1 MDGFFYAIIY
11 HLPPQYIRSFSNK
24 KAHFYLSL
32 NKNMKKI
39 ITILLINS
47 FLHACISAQSMYFPP
62 AIGTIW
68 ETLTPQSLGWCT
80 QNIDS
85 LNRFLEEKNSKAF
98 IVLKNGRIVMEKY
111 FGTFTQDSAWY
122 WASAGKTM
130 TAFLTGIAQQDGL
143 FKINDISSK
152 YLGVGWSSAPTAKEQ
167 LITIKNHLTMTTG
180 LDENIQ
186 NENCNV
192 PSCFVYKADAGTR
205 WAYHTA
211 AYYLIEDMIEKTSGM
226 NYTQYTSQKLQSK
239 TGIAG
244 LWLNHVFFSKPR
256 TMARFGLLLLNKGV
270 WNQNIILND
279 STYFKEMT
287 NASQN
292 INKSYGYLTW
302 LNGKGSYILP
312 QSQFVFTGNIVPNA
326 PADLYAALGK
336 NDQKIYVVPSQ
347 NLVVIRMGDASG
359 TSLYALSNFDNE
371 LWKRLAAV
379 TCASTPT
386 TELIDHEAFTIY
398 PNPTSDILNV
408 QFKNPVTHFTITLYN
423 ANGQVLKSIK
433 NNTSIDIS
441 ELAKGFYYLEAS
453 DTEGGQSGF
462 KKFIKN

>member
-1 MDGFFYAIIY
+1 
-11 HLPPQYIRSFSNK
+11 
-24 KAHFYLSL
+24 
-32 NKNMKKI
+32 MKKI
-39 ITILLINS
+39 ITALFINIT
-47 FLHACISAQSMYFPP
+47 FQAFISAQSIYFPP
-62 AIGTIW
+62 ATGTAW
-68 ETLTPQSLGWCT
+68 ETVTPQSLGWCT

-85 LNRFLEEKNSKAF
+85 LNRFLEQKNSKAF

-130 TAFLTGIAQQDGL
+130 TAFLTGIAQKEGL
-143 FKINDISSK
+143 FKINDVSSK
-152 YLGVGWSSAPTAKEQ
+152 YLGVGWSSAPAAKEQ

-180 LDENIQ
+180 LDDNIQ
-186 NENCNV
+186 NDNCNM

-211 AYYLIEDMIEKTSGM
+211 AYYLIEDMIEKTSGIT
-226 NYTQYTSQKLQSK
+226 YTQYTTQKLQSK
-239 TGIAG
+239 TGISG

-287 NASQN
+287 ATSQN

-312 QSQFVFTGNIVPNA
+312 QSQFIFTGNIVPNA
-326 PADLYAALGK
+326 PNDMYCALGK
-336 NDQKIYVVPSQ
+336 NDQKIYIVPSQ

-371 LWKRLAAV
+371 LWKRLSAV
-379 TCASTPT
+379 TCTATHT
-386 TELIDHEAFTIY
+386 AELVDNEEFTIY

-408 QFKNPVTHFTITLYN
+408 QFKNPTTDFTITIYN

-433 NNTSIDIS
+433 HNTSIDIS
-441 ELAKGFYYLEAS
+441 DLTKGFYYLKALN
-453 DTEGGQSGF
+453 TEGVSLGF

>member
-1 MDGFFYAIIY
+1 
-11 HLPPQYIRSFSNK
+11 
-24 KAHFYLSL
+24 
-32 NKNMKKI
+32 MKKI
-39 ITILLINS
+39 ITILLVNTI
-47 FLHACISAQSMYFPP
+47 FQAFISAQSMYFPP
-62 AIGTIW
+62 ATGTVW
-68 ETLTPQSLGWCT
+68 ETVTPQSLGWCT

-122 WASAGKTM
+122 WASAGKTL
-130 TAFLTGIAQQDGL
+130 TAFLAGVAQKEGL
-143 FKINDISSK
+143 FNINDASSK
-152 YLGVGWSSAPTAKEQ
+152 YLGVGWSSAPAAKEQ

-180 LDENIQ
+180 LDETNQ
-186 NENCNV
+186 NDNCASS
-192 PSCFVYKADAGTR
+192 SCFVYKADAGTR

-211 AYYLIEDMIEKTSGM
+211 AYYLIEDIIEKKSGLT
-226 NYTQYTSQKLQSK
+226 YTQYTTQKLQSR
-239 TGIAG
+239 TGISG

-256 TMARFGLLLLNKGV
+256 SMARFGLLLLNKGV

-287 NASQN
+287 STSQS

-302 LNGKGSYILP
+302 LNGKGSYMLP
-312 QSQFVFTGNIVPNA
+312 QSQFVFTGSIVPSA
-326 PADLYAALGK
+326 PADMYCALGK

-359 TSLYALSNFDNE
+359 VSLLALSNFDNE
-371 LWKRLAAV
+371 LWKKLSAV
-379 TCASTPT
+379 TCATTST
-386 TELIDHEAFTIY
+386 TEVIENEPFIIY
-398 PNPTSDILNV
+398 PNPSSDILNI
-408 QFKNPVTHFTITLYN
+408 QFKNPRADFNITIYN

-433 NNTSIDIS
+433 NNASIDIS
-441 ELAKGFYYLEAS
+441 DLAKGFYYLKAS
-453 DTEGGQSGF
+453 NSSARGTLQEGVVSGF

>member
-1 MDGFFYAIIY
+1 
-11 HLPPQYIRSFSNK
+11 
-24 KAHFYLSL
+24 
-32 NKNMKKI
+32 MKKI
-39 ITILLINS
+39 ITILLVNTI
-47 FLHACISAQSMYFPP
+47 FQAFISAQSMYFPP
-62 AIGTIW
+62 VTGTVW
-68 ETLTPQSLGWCT
+68 ETVTPQSLGWCT

-85 LNRFLEEKNSKAF
+85 LNRYLEEKNTKAF

-111 FGTFTQDSAWY
+111 FGAFTQDSAWY

-130 TAFLTGIAQQDGL
+130 TAFLTGIAQKEGL
-143 FKINDISSK
+143 FNINDVSSK
-152 YLGVGWSSAPTAKEQ
+152 HLGVGWSSAPVAKEQ

-180 LDENIQ
+180 LDDNIQ
-186 NENCNV
+186 NDNCNM

-211 AYYLIEDMIEKTSGM
+211 AYYLIEDIIEKKSGL
-226 NYTQYTSQKLQSK
+226 NYTQYTTQKLQSK
-239 TGIAG
+239 TGITG

-256 TMARFGLLLLNKGV
+256 SMARFGLLLLNKGV
-270 WNQNIILND
+270 WNQNNILND

-287 NASQN
+287 TTSQT

-312 QSQFVFTGNIVPNA
+312 QSQFVFTGNIIPNA

-359 TSLYALSNFDNE
+359 TPLYALSNFDNE
-371 LWKRLAAV
+371 LWKRLSAV
-379 TCASTPT
+379 TCATTPT
-386 TELIDHEAFTIY
+386 TELIDNEAFTIY
-398 PNPTSDILNV
+398 PNPTSDILTV
-408 QFKNPVTHFTITLYN
+408 QFKKPNTNFNITIYN

-433 NNTSIDIS
+433 NNASIDIS
-441 ELAKGFYYLEAS
+441 DLTKGFYYLKALN
-453 DTEGGQSGF
+453 TPEGINEGVSLGF